1 MDQNRI
7 KEVMSD
13 EAFVKELSQLESV
26 EEIQVVFKEKG
37 LDFSIE
43 ELNKISDQ
51 FASDKELSFDQL
63 DEVAG
68 GGSAAS
74 VIVMYGIAI
83 VGALKKLTGGYTS

>member
-26 EEIQVVFKEKG
+26 EEIQAVFKEKD

-43 ELNKISDQ
+43 ELNKISEQ
-51 FASDKELSFDQL
+51 FVSGKELSFDQL

-68 GGSAAS
+68 GVIKPPLVIAA
-74 VIVMYGIAI
+74 YGVVI
-83 VGALKKLTGGYTS
+83 VGALKKLFG